1 MFPKGTQIIH
11 ARFAHTLR
19 PYQKECIDTCIAL
32 FKKGVRRQ
40 AVSLPVGSGKT
51 VIFSNLINN
60 VPAPTPLATKTI
72 VLAHREELLAQAA
85 KQIEDAMP
93 NLVVEIDQGTRVANP
108 AADVIVA
115 SVPTLGREQSDR
127 LSRYDPRRFKLLV
140 IDEAHHAAAETYTRI
155 VKHFEATPDLAAEPG
170 HRLFVWGCSATLHRH
185 DGLGLG
191 GVFDKI
197 VYRKQFVDM
206 IREGHLSRMKV
217 VTVCTG
223 TRINKVRVYAG
234 DFAVKALSS
243 VVNNQTRNLS
253 IVKAYQTF
261 AQGKRKS
268 TLVFAVDIA
277 HARTLCQIFNHYG
290 VAAKTVLSTTSTADR
305 ESTLREFRD
314 RSLPVIINCG
324 ILTEGTD
331 IPNIDCVMMARP
343 TRSLVLFQQ
352 MIGRGM
358 RLFTGKS
365 DCLVVDLI
373 DSFDGSKSSHITVP
387 TLLGLDPQLVFK
399 ETDILDGRAVSQLAV
414 EHRLAN
420 IGRSDI
426 DEDEDGT
433 PQTGGI
439 LQELDAELLSKLP
452 RTLGSLESMGF
463 TAKTHLNPLNFFELP
478 RLFDHHTAA
487 SRAGELEMV
496 SAGNHHL
503 RQLSRYAWVC
513 LTPTYYMLSG
523 FNMTFAIRKNKP
535 GDLWQGYVKR
545 TLRSKR
551 KEGSL
556 SDKKKAK
563 GDFVFSVV
571 KKPVMEAEE
580 FEHALHGM
588 DTLVK
593 IHCGSQAQLKL
604 FMWDAPWRKLP
615 PTPMQISM
623 LKRFVAELELPKD
636 SVPDTAAASS
646 SGPPAT
652 GSATVVRVLSGGSK
666 GKAMQNNG
674 GVQWLNRGIATNLIV
689 RMRNGSIGWWKD
701 ATKAQ
706 ERLDSAQRERD
717 ADLKQLAAWGDIMGD
732 PAAGDKK
739 AAM

>member
-1 MFPKGTQIIH
+1 
-11 ARFAHTLR
+11 
-19 PYQKECIDTCIAL
+19 
-32 FKKGVRRQ
+32 
-40 AVSLPVGSGKT
+40 
-51 VIFSNLINN
+51 
-60 VPAPTPLATKTI
+60 
-72 VLAHREELLAQAA
+72 ELLAQAA
-85 KQIEDAMP
+85 KQIQDTVP

-115 SVPTLGREQSDR
+115 SVPTLGRDQSDR

-155 VKHFEATPDLAAEPG
+155 VKHFEATHDSATEPS

-223 TRINKVRVYAG
+223 TRISKVRVYAG

-243 VVNNQTRNLS
+243 AVNNQTRNLS

-277 HARTLCQIFNHYG
+277 HAQTLCRIFNHYG

-305 ESTLREFRD
+305 ETMLREFRD

-373 DSFDGSKSSHITVP
+373 DSFDESKTSHITVP
-387 TLLGLDPQLVFK
+387 TLLGLDPQLAFK
-399 ETDILDGRAVSQLAV
+399 ETDILDGRAVSQLAE

-426 DEDEDGT
+426 DNDEEEK
-433 PQTGGI
+433 PQNGGI
-439 LQELDAELLSKLP
+439 LQELDAELLNKLP
-452 RTLGSLESMGF
+452 KTLGSLESMGF

-478 RLFDHHTAA
+478 KSFDHRTAA
-487 SRAGELEMV
+487 SRVDELEMV
-496 SAGNHHL
+496 SAGNHSL
-503 RQLSRYAWVC
+503 RQFSRYAWVC

-523 FNMTFAIRKNKP
+523 FNMTFAIRKNKSD
-535 GDLWQGYVKR
+535 DLWYGYIKR
-545 TLRSKR
+545 TLRSKAKASSDGKR
-551 KEGSL
+551 KEGGGPL
-556 SDKKKAK
+556 SDKKKTK
-563 GDFVFSVV
+563 GESVFTVG
-571 KKPVMEAEE
+571 KKPVMKAEE

-593 IHCGSQAQLKL
+593 LHSGSQSQLKL
-604 FMWDAPWRKLP
+604 FMWNAPWRKLP
-615 PTPMQISM
+615 PTPMQINM

-636 SVPDTAAASS
+636 SVPDTAAAN

-666 GKAMQNNG
+666 GKEQNNNNN

-706 ERLDSAQRERD
+706 GRLDSAQRERVE
-717 ADLKQLAAWGDIMGD
+717 DLKRLAAWGDIMGD
-732 PAAGDKK
+732 SAVGDKK
-739 AAM
+739 AVM